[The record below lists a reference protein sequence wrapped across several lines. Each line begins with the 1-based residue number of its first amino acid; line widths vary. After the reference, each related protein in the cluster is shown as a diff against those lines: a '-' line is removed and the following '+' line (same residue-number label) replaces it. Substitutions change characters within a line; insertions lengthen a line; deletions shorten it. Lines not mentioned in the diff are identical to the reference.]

1 MLPLLAGAALGLKF
15 GVPAAIAGGALIGG
29 LTKRKDEDF
38 LGAAAMGGLSAFGG
52 ANLATGLANAGSL
65 GIVPSAP
72 AAAKADPS
80 LLGKDFLSKP
90 SVTPFMDRATSTA
103 GQFSV
108 PDNLSFMD
116 GSASQFSVP
125 KNPLSMDRDPT
136 FGSRVADAGR
146 GLKGLLTEGGWD
158 DFRQGLNPEGDKV
171 TNFGAA
177 TAIGVPALGVAS
189 GLGAFDVKQ
198 PKEEEEEDEYKR
210 LGGLYLYGPNAR
222 DSGARFAGGGLAEL
236 TRETRGSAGRYGYGL
251 GRLDDLAS
259 ENAIAKAQVG
269 QYYEGGEVAESAPML
284 QKGGFVVSTDVIN
297 IAGGQNNEKG
307 QEIFMQKYGAI
318 PIKGPGDGYSD
329 SIPTTIDGVQEAR
342 VADGEVY
349 IPPHMVEAH
358 GGAKKFYD
366 LMDRVRK
373 QATGST
379 KQVKQVTV

>member
-15 GVPAAIAGGALIGG
+15 GIPAAIAGGALVGG

-65 GIVPSAP
+65 GIAKTAP
-72 AAAKADPS
+72 AAAKADPA
-80 LLGKDFLSKP
+80 LLGADYLAGDVANSAI
-90 SVTPFMDRATSTA
+90 STPI
-103 GQFSV
+103 GQGG
-108 PDNLSFMD
+108 LSFGQAGVMPV
-116 GSASQFSVP
+116 GSDLPQAAS
-125 KNPLSMDRDPT
+125 T
-136 FGSRVADAGR
+136 FGGRAADAGR
-146 GLKGLLTEGGWD
+146 GLKGLLAEGGWD
-158 DFRQGLNPEGDKV
+158 NLKQGLNPQGDPV
-171 TNFGAA
+171 SNFGAA

-189 GLGAFDVKQ
+189 GLGAFDTKT
-198 PKEEEEEDEYKR
+198 PKEQEEEDEYKR

-259 ENAIAKAQVG
+259 ENAIAKAQAG
-269 QYYEGGEVAESAPML
+269 QYYEGGEVAESVPTL
-284 QKGGFVVSTDVIN
+284 EEGGFVIPTDVVN
-297 IAGGQNNEKG
+297 MVGGQNNDKG
-307 QEIFMQKYGAI
+307 QAVFMQKYNAV

-329 SIPTTIDGVQEAR
+329 SIPTSIDGKQEAR
-342 VADGEVY
+342 IADGEVY
-349 IPPHMVEAH
+349 IPESVVSSY
-358 GGAKKFYD
+358 GGPKKFYE

>member
-1 MLPLLAGAALGLKF
+1 
-15 GVPAAIAGGALIGG
+15 
-29 LTKRKDEDF
+29 
-38 LGAAAMGGLSAFGG
+38 MGGLSAFGG

-80 LLGKDFLSKP
+80 LLGKDFLSQSSQLGGAVP
-90 SVTPFMDRATSTA
+90 SFMDNAASTA
-103 GQFSV
+103 GQFGASSPFDTPLV
-108 PDNLSFMD
+108 DSAV
-116 GSASQFSVP
+116 GSAGQ
-125 KNPLSMDRDPT
+125 LADPT

-146 GLKGLLTEGGWD
+146 GLKGLLTEGGWS
-158 DFRQGLNPEGDKV
+158 DFKQGLNPQGKAVD
-171 TNFGAA
+171 NFGAA

-198 PKEEEEEDEYKR
+198 PKEQEEEDEYKR

-259 ENAIAKAQVG
+259 ETALAKAQVD
-269 QYYEGGEVAESAPML
+269 QYYEGGEVAESVPTL
-284 QKGGFVVSTDVIN
+284 EEGGFVIPTDVVN
-297 IAGGQNNEKG
+297 MVGGQNNDKG
-307 QEIFMQKYGAI
+307 QAVFMQKYNAV

-329 SIPTTIDGVQEAR
+329 SIPTSIDGKQEAR
-342 VADGEVY
+342 IADGEVY
-349 IPPHMVEAH
+349 IPESVVSSY
-358 GGAKKFYD
+358 GGPKKFYE

>member
-15 GVPAAIAGGALIGG
+15 GVPAAIAGGALVGG

-80 LLGKDFLSKP
+80 LLGKDFLSQSSQLGGAVP
-90 SVTPFMDRATSTA
+90 SFMDNAASTA
-103 GQFSV
+103 GQFGASSPFDTPLV
-108 PDNLSFMD
+108 DSAV
-116 GSASQFSVP
+116 GSAGQ
-125 KNPLSMDRDPT
+125 LADPT

-146 GLKGLLTEGGWD
+146 GLKGLLTEGGWS
-158 DFRQGLNPEGDKV
+158 DFKQGLNPQGKAVD
-171 TNFGAA
+171 NFGAA

-198 PKEEEEEDEYKR
+198 PKEQEEEDEYKR

-259 ENAIAKAQVG
+259 ETALAKAQVD
-269 QYYEGGEVAESAPML
+269 QYYEGGEVAESVPTL
-284 QKGGFVVSTDVIN
+284 EEGGFVIPTDVVN
-297 IAGGQNNEKG
+297 MVGGQNNDKG
-307 QEIFMQKYGAI
+307 QAVFMQKYNAV

-329 SIPTTIDGVQEAR
+329 SIPTSIDGKQEAR
-342 VADGEVY
+342 IADGEVY
-349 IPPHMVEAH
+349 IPESVVSSY
-358 GGAKKFYD
+358 GGPKKFYE